1 MNLSTAMMDKLWRK
15 VAVLSPADCWIWLGA
30 KKPAGYG
37 NVRRNKVYTTAHRVA
52 WELVFGAIPF
62 GMHVLH
68 SCDNPSCC
76 NPHHLMLG
84 TVMSNYI
91 DMVKKGRERQINKSH
106 GETHHSSK
114 LTRVQVEEIRKLY
127 IPGLVR
133 QKDLAAKYGVSQR
146 TISIITRNE
155 GRKNG

>member
-1 MNLSTAMMDKLWRK
+1 MAILAMTDKFWQK
-15 VAVLSPADCWIWLGA
+15 VRVLSRSDCWIWLGA
-30 KKPAGYG
+30 KKPTGYG
-37 NVRRNKVYTTAHRVA
+37 NVRRNKIYTTAHRIA
-52 WELVFGAIPF
+52 WELSFGSIPS

-84 TVMSNYI
+84 TVMSNYV
-91 DMVKKGRERQINKSH
+91 DMVKKGRERQVNKSH
-106 GETHHSSK
+106 GEDHHCCK
-114 LTRVQVEEIRKLY
+114 LTSIQVEEIRRRY
-127 IPGLVR
+127 VPGVVR
-133 QKDLAAKYGVSQR
+133 QKDIAKEYGVSQR